1 MALTPTDRATL
12 AALVE
17 ALAPELSGEA
27 ERDALVELVAGRIDR
42 APAYLRAEL
51 DKGLRVFGSLPAAWA
66 TGLPRSFAA
75 MDLADRRT
83 MVARWI
89 DAPVPLART
98 VLQAFRRLTLG
109 AYAASPAGAAALGV
123 PKPFHLRGPLET
135 WEGGLDGRGGEEE
148 GLTQRHRDTEKDKYG
163 EGDGVVA
170 PLASG
175 EALRRGAGPPPPH
188 ESRGPVA
195 RAPIVL
201 RAVDARPRL
210 ERLPRGVFVAEQ
222 REVPG
227 GRPPVVRRDADVV
240 VVGSGA
246 GGGLVAAR
254 LAEAGRRV
262 IVLERG
268 GWHGPDDYDEDEA
281 ASLERLYGDG
291 GLRATEDL
299 SVTILQGETAGGGT
313 TVNWLMM
320 LRTTEGVRAEWRVQH
335 GVGLSDAQWDA
346 AYDRIEAEVQASE
359 VPEAAHSANNRK
371 LLEGARSLGWAA
383 RAGKANARDCV
394 RCGNC
399 GIGCRQGA
407 RRGGLAVY
415 LPRALAAGAEIH
427 CDTEALRIERIE
439 PGRRGKKRVHAV
451 VRDPMTRNVLA
462 TMEIEAPTVVLAG
475 GAVGTPVLLERSGL
489 GGGGVGRYLRL
500 HPTTA
505 MLGRYNEPIVP
516 SAGMPMTVH
525 MDHFGAAGPNGYGF
539 WVQCPP
545 LLPVLGAIAAPGWGE
560 AHAGLLRQ
568 HRHMGAFIGLTRD
581 GADGGSSG
589 SVTLRGDGSVRI
601 RYRPS
606 APDTENIVDSMA
618 AAARLHLAAGAE
630 EVVSLHNTPVR
641 ITRPDQVGQLRAAG
655 WAPNRCGLFSAH
667 VNGTCRVGTDP
678 LTSGALPTG
687 ERHGAPGIYIAD
699 GSLLPTGVGVNP
711 QATILALADWIA
723 GGILAG

>member
-1 MALTPTDRATL
+1 
-12 AALVE
+12 
-17 ALAPELSGEA
+17 
-27 ERDALVELVAGRIDR
+27 
-42 APAYLRAEL
+42 
-51 DKGLRVFGSLPAAWA
+51 VFGSLPEAWA

-75 MDLADRRT
+75 MDLAVRRT
-83 MVARWI
+83 MVGRWI
-89 DAPVPLART
+89 DAPLPLART

-123 PKPFHLRGPLET
+123 PGPFHKRGPLEA
-135 WEGGLDGRGGEEE
+135 WEGALSGDEE
-148 GLTQRHRDTEKDKYG
+148 GLAQRHRDIETSK
-163 EGDGVVA
+163 EGG
-170 PLASG
+170 S
-175 EALRRGAGPPPPH
+175 PPA
-188 ESRGPVA
+188 RGPVA

-201 RAVDARPRL
+201 RVVDPRPRL
-210 ERLPRGVFVAEQ
+210 ERLPRGVSVAEQ
-222 REVPG
+222 RDLPSE
-227 GRPPVVRRDADVV
+227 RPPVVHRDADVV

-254 LAEAGRRV
+254 LAEAGWRV

-320 LRTTEGVRAEWRVQH
+320 LRATEAVRAEWRTQH
-335 GVGLSDAQWDA
+335 GLDLSDAEWDA
-346 AYDRIEAEVQASE
+346 AYDRIEAEVGATE

-383 RAGKANARDCV
+383 RAGKANAKGCV

-399 GIGCRQGA
+399 GIGCRQDA

-427 CDTEALRIERIE
+427 CDTEAVRVERLE
-439 PGRRGKKRVHAV
+439 AGRRGKKRVHAV
-451 VRDPMTRNVLA
+451 VRDPTTRNVLA
-462 TMEIEAPTVVLAG
+462 TMEIDAPTVVLAG

-505 MLGRYNEPIVP
+505 MLGRYDEPIVP

-525 MDHFGAAGPNGYGF
+525 VDHFGAAGPNGYGF

-606 APDTENIVDSMA
+606 AADTENIVDSMV
-618 AAARLHLAAGAE
+618 AAARLHLAAGAL
-630 EVVSLHNTPVR
+630 EVFSLHNTPVR
-641 ITRPDQVGQLRAAG
+641 VTRTDQVGAIRAAG
-655 WAPNRCGLFSAH
+655 WSPNRCGLFSAH

-687 ERHGAPGIYIAD
+687 ERHGAPGIYVVD

-711 QATILALADWIA
+711 QATILALADCVVKK
-723 GGILAG
+723 ILAGQ